1 MFNDFWQNEVPLKNN
16 TQSMACAHPKTG
28 PLTPRRSVPRHG
40 RGRSGPAKPLHAAVT
55 SSKMNPI
62 AREKA
67 FREFGGKAMRQGV
80 LVAAFAVAATSAAF
94 AQGAP
99 NGFNDTQRE
108 GLRLFSQSCGV
119 CHTLVQQRTRQY
131 GPVLSRETLGG
142 DEELMREYIS
152 NGTPRMPGFR
162 YYFEPE
168 QISSIVQYI
177 KTVAPPAQPAG
188 AR

>member
-1 MFNDFWQNEVPLKNN
+1 
-16 TQSMACAHPKTG
+16 
-28 PLTPRRSVPRHG
+28 
-40 RGRSGPAKPLHAAVT
+40 
-55 SSKMNPI
+55 
-62 AREKA
+62 
-67 FREFGGKAMRQGV
+67 MRVSV
-80 LVAAFAVAATSAAF
+80 LVAALVVTASAAC
-94 AQGAP
+94 AQAP
-99 NGFNDTQRE
+99 DASYNDTQKL

-162 YYFEPE
+162 FNFEPE
-168 QISSIVQYI
+168 QINAIVAYL
-177 KTVAPPAQPAG
+177 KTVPPATPAA

>member
-1 MFNDFWQNEVPLKNN
+1 MERNKL
-16 TQSMACAHPKTG
+16 
-28 PLTPRRSVPRHG
+28 R
-40 RGRSGPAKPLHAAVT
+40 AKAQDWEDKP
-55 SSKMNPI
+55 
-62 AREKA
+62 
-67 FREFGGKAMRQGV
+67 MRWV
-80 LVAAFAVAATSAAF
+80 LAAAFMIASASRVF
-94 AQGAP
+94 AQGTPDASY
-99 NGFNDTQRE
+99 NDTQRE

-131 GPVLSRETLGG
+131 GPILSRETLGG
-142 DEELMREYIS
+142 DEDLIREYIS

-162 YYFEPE
+162 YYFEPT

>member
-1 MFNDFWQNEVPLKNN
+1 MQ
-16 TQSMACAHPKTG
+16 
-28 PLTPRRSVPRHG
+28 R
-40 RGRSGPAKPLHAAVT
+40 
-55 SSKMNPI
+55 
-62 AREKA
+62 
-67 FREFGGKAMRQGV
+67 GV
-80 LVAAFAVAATSAAF
+80 LVGAFVVATFVVASASAVF

-99 NGFNDTQRE
+99 DASFNDAQRE

-142 DEELMREYIS
+142 DEDLIREYIS

-162 YYFEPE
+162 FNFEPD
-168 QISSIVQYI
+168 QISAIVSYI
-177 KTVAPPAQPAG
+177 KTMPPQAAPAA

>member
-1 MFNDFWQNEVPLKNN
+1 ML
-16 TQSMACAHPKTG
+16 
-28 PLTPRRSVPRHG
+28 R
-40 RGRSGPAKPLHAAVT
+40 
-55 SSKMNPI
+55 
-62 AREKA
+62 
-67 FREFGGKAMRQGV
+67 GV
-80 LVAAFAVAATSAAF
+80 LAAAFVVASAFGVF

-99 NGFNDTQRE
+99 DASFNDTQRE

-142 DEELMREYIS
+142 DDELIREYIR

-168 QISSIVQYI
+168 QIGAIVQYI
-177 KTVAPPAQPAG
+177 KTVPPQAPPAG

>member
-1 MFNDFWQNEVPLKNN
+1 MRHGVVVALFVIVL
-16 TQSMACAHPKTG
+16 
-28 PLTPRRSVPRHG
+28 PLT
-40 RGRSGPAKPLHAAVT
+40 AV
-55 SSKMNPI
+55 
-62 AREKA
+62 
-67 FREFGGKAMRQGV
+67 
-80 LVAAFAVAATSAAF
+80 

-99 NGFNDTQRE
+99 DASFTDTQRE

-142 DEELMREYIS
+142 DEELMREYIG

-162 YYFEPE
+162 YYFAPD
-168 QISSIVQYI
+168 QINAIVQYI
-177 KTVAPPAQPAG
+177 KTVPPQPAPAPPPAG